1 MIVEDDSLVVVVECA
16 KRALIY
22 CLYASH
28 DLPSEVD
35 HSALPHYRVSFN
47 TNSIK

>member
-35 HSALPHYRVSFN
+35 LMGMEVRVQVGIGGS
-47 TNSIK
+47 